1 MRVRSTPQ
9 HPEKL
14 LYLGGVVL
22 MGLFTFLAFGWLF
35 AVLTALLLAVGL
47 LVVTA
52 VRRGVRALR
61 SGRGRGAWPMLA
73 LATAPVSL
81 LGLLVSYC
89 VGAFSG
95 ALRVDKSCRVR
106 QEPYDAAYRAQHAAE
121 TDRWFPLHNKCNA
134 HFDLVPGWV
143 NPAVVIFAVLLVAS
157 LCTVA
162 VAAVV
167 HLRMIR
173 TRRNT

>member
-14 LYLGGVVL
+14 LYFSGVAL
-22 MGLFTFLAFGWLF
+22 MGFFSFLAFGWLF
-35 AVLTALLLAVGL
+35 AVLTAFLLSAGL
-47 LVVTA
+47 LVVIA
-52 VRRGVRALR
+52 ARRGVRALR
-61 SGRGRGAWPMLA
+61 AGGRGAWPMLA

-95 ALRVDKSCRVR
+95 ALRVEKSCRVR
-106 QEPYDAAYRAQHAAE
+106 QEPYDAAYQAQHAAE

-134 HFDLVPGWV
+134 GFDVVPGWV
-143 NPAVVIFAVLLVAS
+143 NPAVVIFTVLLAAAVG
-157 LCTVA
+157 TVA
-162 VAAVV
+162 VAAVT
-167 HLRMIR
+167 HLRTIR
-173 TRRNT
+173 TKRNT